1 VSPLHRSFGDFY
13 MALKLD
19 RPNLGITFA
28 LSIASALAFYFGTGL
43 HPIWWLTWLAPLPVL
58 WLAPRLPL
66 RQAFVASLLASLAG
80 WVNLWNYLRHVLG
93 VPSVAI
99 LIPLVLPAV
108 IFALGV
114 LLFRWFIRRGAPL
127 QGALAFPA
135 FWVCI
140 EFLNA
145 ATSVHST
152 AGNFAYS
159 QMNFLPILQIA
170 CVTGIWGISFF
181 VLLFSAS
188 LAAIFSTPS
197 FNGRSKL
204 LIAIAI
210 LLVGGVLA
218 FGTWRL
224 HATEPSPVAN
234 IALIAS
240 DLPQN
245 ELPSKQDDA
254 LRLFRDYAEQVEAL
268 SGQHIQAIVIPEKIA
283 VALPAYISEVDSL
296 FSTAA
301 ARTGAV
307 VIVGMVRS
315 DSNGLWNEARIYTP
329 DGAPPRTYEKHHMLP
344 PFESKFVIG
353 STHEVLSEPSGLW
366 GVAICKDMDFLRLS
380 REYGLAGTGLLLVP
394 AWDFDAD
401 GWLHGRMSF
410 LRGVEDGFSIARA
423 ARHGILTVTDD
434 RGRVLA
440 ERNTN
445 SQSFTVLA
453 AQVPVRHDAT
463 LYLRWGN
470 WFPWFCVLI
479 LLVSIVAAVR
489 SRS

>member
-1 VSPLHRSFGDFY
+1 

-19 RPNLGITFA
+19 RPHLAITSA
-28 LSIASALAFYFGTGL
+28 LSVASALAFYFGTGL

-66 RQAFVASLLASLAG
+66 WQAFAACLLASFAG
-80 WVNLWNYLRHVLG
+80 WLNLWHYFRAVLG
-93 VPSVAI
+93 VPSLAI
-99 LIPLVLPAV
+99 LISLFLPAV
-108 IFALGV
+108 IFALAV
-114 LLFRWFIRRGAPL
+114 LLFRWFVRRGAPL
-127 QGALAFPA
+127 QAALTFPA
-135 FWVCI
+135 FWVCS

-152 AGNFAYS
+152 AGNLAYS
-159 QMNFLPILQIA
+159 QMNFLPILQVA
-170 CVTGIWGISFF
+170 SVAGIWGISFF
-181 VLLFSAS
+181 VLLFSATI
-188 LAAIFSTPS
+188 AAILSTP
-197 FNGRSKL
+197 GYTREKKL
-204 LIAIAI
+204 LILTAA
-210 LLVGGVLA
+210 LLLGSALTSGA
-218 FGTWRL
+218 WRL
-224 HATEPSPVAN
+224 HDAKPAPAVTV
-234 IALIAS
+234 ALIAS
-240 DLPQN
+240 DLPRN
-245 ELPSKQDDA
+245 ELPSKQEDA
-254 LRLFRDYAEQVEAL
+254 LRLFRDYAAQVDAL
-268 SGQHIQAIVIPEKIA
+268 AGQHVQAIVIPEKVA

-296 FSTAA
+296 FSNAA

-307 VIVGMVRS
+307 VVVGMVRR

-344 PFESKFVIG
+344 PFESKFIIG
-353 STHEVLSEPSGLW
+353 TTREVLAEPYGLW
-366 GVAICKDMDFLRLS
+366 GVAICKDMDFPRLS

-410 LRGVEDGFSIARA
+410 LRGIEDGFSIARA
-423 ARHGILTVTDD
+423 PRHGILTVTDD

-445 SQSFTVLA
+445 SQPFTVLV
-453 AQVPVRHDAT
+453 AQVPVRHYAT

-479 LLVSIVAAVR
+479 LLVSVVSAVK
-489 SRS
+489 SRP

>member
-1 VSPLHRSFGDFY
+1 

-19 RPNLGITFA
+19 RPNLAVTFA

-43 HPIWWLTWLAPLPVL
+43 HPIWWLTWLAPLPAL

-66 RQAFVASLLASLAG
+66 WQAFAASLLASFAG
-80 WVNLWNYLRHVLG
+80 WLNFWHYFRRILG
-93 VPSVAI
+93 VPSLAI
-99 LIPLVLPAV
+99 LISLFLPAV

-114 LLFRWFIRRGAPL
+114 LLFRWFVRRGGPL
-127 QGALAFPA
+127 QAAVAFPA

-152 AGNFAYS
+152 AGNLAYS

-170 CVTGIWGISFF
+170 SVTGIWGISFF
-181 VLLFSAS
+181 VLLFSS
-188 LAAIFSTPS
+188 SIAAILSTS
-197 FNGRSKL
+197 GYTGQKVRL
-204 LIAIAI
+204 VAIAV
-210 LLVGGVLA
+210 LLLAGTLA
-218 FGTWRL
+218 FGAWRL
-224 HATEPSPVAN
+224 HNTKPSPVATV
-234 IALIAS
+234 ALIAS

-245 ELPSKQDDA
+245 ELPSKQGDA
-254 LRLFRDYAEQVEAL
+254 IRLFRDYAAQVDAL
-268 SGQHIQAIVIPEKIA
+268 AGQQVQAVVIPEKIA

-296 FSTAA
+296 FSGAA
-301 ARTGAV
+301 ARMGTV
-307 VIVGMVRS
+307 VIVGMVRRDS
-315 DSNGLWNEARIYTP
+315 DGLWNEARIYTP
-329 DGAPPRTYEKHHMLP
+329 DGVPPRTYEKHHMLP
-344 PFESKFVIG
+344 PFESKFIIG
-353 STHEVLSEPSGLW
+353 TTREVLTEPSGLW
-366 GVAICKDMDFLRLS
+366 GVAICKDMDFPHLS

-423 ARHGILTVTDD
+423 PRHGILTVTDD

-445 SQSFTVLA
+445 AQPFTVLV
-453 AQVPVRHDAT
+453 AQVPVQHDAT

-479 LLVSIVAAVR
+479 LLVSVITAVK